1 MRLCLRSGVFKVDL
15 RTAVK
20 VKLDLFSDL
29 IIPDKPLVYYA
40 VLPLDHFL
48 FLIYLFLHATCE
60 GALLIGLWVT
70 VLIDYAFGTR
80 LGAYTTYSRNFEDDK
95 WTFPQIR
102 KADDLPTWLTGRAT
116 WNSFLTPA
124 RNSYHIRFDD
134 GTEQPIEFINNKG
147 WYLLAWLD
155 DEQCYTTKTSYA
167 FTPDYPVLGTH
178 ENPFPSGSPLL
189 PIVTTPTPKGKERQR
204 GTPRETPTRE
214 QSPTESFL
222 EQKAKGKHL
231 ERAPPLSMSET
242 ISVTTARTRSAPGP
256 MATDEGTTGEPSYFH
271 SSARDPPGG
280 DEPPGGGYHGHNPG
294 GNPGGD
300 PNPMP
305 GGPPGG
311 GGGGL
316 PQGEALAGC
325 PLEREGGALN
335 GQPPATFR
343 GDRSQTMK
351 FMHQFSLWKRL
362 NSNKTIMRMPGQRV
376 ALALTLME
384 GERVDN
390 WVMKQ
395 TQLLIERVDGVG
407 RRRATHT
414 EDDEELWTT
423 FAADFLLAF
432 THTASKEE
440 AYSKLTKLT
449 MKDYLVDEYISA
461 YEILVIQADWDRESA
476 GAVVLFKDGLP
487 AWLCHRIMMRDN
499 TPLGIRGWQEAKSKI
514 PWGTD
519 KDASRVQPDRTDTSA
534 AP

>member
-1 MRLCLRSGVFKVDL
+1 MCSDRIWGSCPIALLTLFDSDSTGVKPVPYASL
-15 RTAVK
+15 LEVWIS
-20 VKLDLFSDL
+20 SDL
-29 IIPDKPLVYYA
+29 IIPNKPLVYYA

-189 PIVTTPTPKGKERQR
+189 PIITTPTPKGKERQR

-242 ISVTTARTRSAPGP
+242 ISVATARTRSAPGP
-256 MATDEGTTGEPSYFH
+256 MATDEGTTGEPSYFR

-280 DEPPGGGYHGHNPG
+280 DEPPGG
-294 GNPGGD
+294 D
-300 PNPMP
+300 TMAIT
-305 GGPPGG
+305 
-311 GGGGL
+311 L
-316 PQGEALAGC
+316 EAIQEEIRTLCQA
-325 PLEREGGALN
+325 
-335 GQPPATFR
+335 
-343 GDRSQTMK
+343 D
-351 FMHQFSLWKRL
+351 HQEEAEVAYRKFSLWKRL

-407 RRRATHT
+407 QGERLTPRMMKTY
-414 EDDEELWTT
+414 
-423 FAADFLLAF
+423 FLLAF

-476 GAVVLFKDGLP
+476 GAVVLFKMVSL
-487 AWLCHRIMMRDN
+487 
-499 TPLGIRGWQEAKSKI
+499 LGF
-514 PWGTD
+514 
-519 KDASRVQPDRTDTSA
+519 A
-534 AP
+534 AAL